1 MRWIPSWI
9 ARSYC
14 TLYFNKKTEVFEFEE
29 AKKILEIEDKRKL
42 SKILTQLKERG
53 FLISRRDPVDP
64 RKKLFKLIDPNS
76 IVTAFAIQNKA
87 KSKAVIDKLKAAKTL
102 SYVLGGA
109 YAAHKYHRYIFPGKI
124 DLHVNKEELGTW
136 IALLSEKT
144 VAISIDDIPS
154 EKATKEHI
162 HIHSNLT
169 EELIKESV
177 IIDGLRYQ
185 TKEHLIVQGL
195 KQQDKFSL
203 TDSLAILITQKDNI
217 DWKKLLNLADRERV
231 TRELGCCLDL
241 INFEA
246 KQVFFPKRIINQ
258 ILEGTDLS
266 YSTTFPSKVELSPFS
281 SEKEH
286 YQEVGKKWNLKIY
299 LSKAFI
305 SKFVLD
311 LIRR

>member
-1 MRWIPSWI
+1 MKWIPSWI

-14 TLYFNKKTEVFEFEE
+14 ILYFNKKTDIFEFEE
-29 AKKILEIEDKRKL
+29 AKNILGIEDKRKL

-53 FLISRRDPVDP
+53 FLISKRDPVDP
-64 RKKLFKLIDPNS
+64 RRKLFKLIDPES

-87 KSKAVIDKLKAAKTL
+87 RSKAVIDKLKAAKTL
-102 SYVLGGA
+102 NHVLGGA
-109 YAAHKYHRYIFPGKI
+109 YAAYKYHRYAFPGKI
-124 DLHVNKEELGTW
+124 DLYINKEDLGIW

-144 VAISIDDIPS
+144 IAISIDDIPS
-154 EKATKEHI
+154 EKAAKEHV

-169 EELIKESV
+169 DNLIKEST
-177 IIDGLRYQ
+177 IIDGLRYL
-185 TKEHLIVQGL
+185 TKEYLIVQGL

-203 TDSLAILITQKDNI
+203 TDALAILIAEKDNI
-217 DWKKLLNLADRERV
+217 DWKKLLNLADGEKV

-241 INFEA
+241 INLETRRI
-246 KQVFFPKRIINQ
+246 FFPKRTINQ
-258 ILEGTDLS
+258 ILKKADFS

-286 YQEVGKKWNLKIY
+286 YQEIGKRWNLKIY
-299 LSKAFI
+299 LSKAFV
-305 SKFVLD
+305 SKIVLD